1 MAFDSSIPNREILP
15 ARDLENLQTSTH
27 LFFMGSWKASLVSL
41 KCRAMEDSNFSN
53 LYSGLFSPGRFYA
66 AFIMKMICAHILIGY
81 DIELANPTAPR
92 TFSWRSGIVPYAHFA
107 LRIWERLV
115 PEAPV
120 WGSFSFF
127 ISFFVRFHI
136 YILYATLSDLDFS
149 TLHDFAWPYALFCY
163 ISAYGWSC
171 GTQVTSKQVL
181 GSGSKLWGL
190 GFIEW

>member
-1 MAFDSSIPNREILP
+1 MEPTCLTGTGPVCSD
-15 ARDLENLQTSTH
+15 ARPGDLSECNYLSWHRFRTGNTAVENLQTSTH
-27 LFFMGSWKASLVSL
+27 LSFMGSWKASLVGL
-41 KCRAMEDSNFSN
+41 KCRAMDDSNFSN
-53 LYSGLFSPGRFYA
+53 LYSGLFSSGRFYA

-92 TFSWRSGIVPYAHFA
+92 TFSWRSGIVPYAHTA

-127 ISFFVRFHI
+127 FLFFRQVSH
-136 YILYATLSDLDFS
+136 LYATLSYLDFS

-163 ISAYGWSC
+163 ISTYRWSC
-171 GTQVTSKQVL
+171 GT
-181 GSGSKLWGL
+181 
-190 GFIEW
+190 